1 MTNLGQIPS
10 NMTRAGIGNIAPKS
24 DLPGG
29 YTEPYRF
36 AHTVRLQR
44 GGGNRR
50 YGCLKRVTSPAEP
63 LT

>member
-29 YTEPYRF
+29 YTEPYRS
-36 AHTVRLQR
+36 APALERSVA
-44 GGGNRR
+44 
-50 YGCLKRVTSPAEP
+50 PAE
-63 LT
+63 